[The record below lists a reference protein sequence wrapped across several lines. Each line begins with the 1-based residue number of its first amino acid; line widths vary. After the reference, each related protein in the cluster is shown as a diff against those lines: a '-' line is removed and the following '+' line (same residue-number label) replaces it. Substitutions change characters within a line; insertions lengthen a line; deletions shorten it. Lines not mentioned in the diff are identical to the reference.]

1 MGLFK
6 KFLQI
11 TEPKRARICGV
22 SFPLITKLKS
32 VRFLDR
38 QGALAQS
45 RDGDRL
51 QFVHTPEENNPN
63 LVYAYNVEL
72 NLILGRLE
80 EKLAEKL
87 VYVFGVGFC
96 VDGEILKI
104 TGKEI
109 FGCNVVIYD
118 TRKFILEE

>member
-1 MGLFK
+1 M
-6 KFLQI
+6 
-11 TEPKRARICGV
+11 
-22 SFPLITKLKS
+22 SFPLITKLKG
-32 VRFLDR
+32 VRFSDR
-38 QGALAQS
+38 QGWLAQS

-51 QFVHTPEENNPN
+51 QFVHTPQKDEPN
-63 LVYAYNVEL
+63 LVYAYNIGL
-72 NLILGRLE
+72 NCILGKLE
-80 EKLAEKL
+80 ETLAEKL

-104 TGKEI
+104 TGKDI